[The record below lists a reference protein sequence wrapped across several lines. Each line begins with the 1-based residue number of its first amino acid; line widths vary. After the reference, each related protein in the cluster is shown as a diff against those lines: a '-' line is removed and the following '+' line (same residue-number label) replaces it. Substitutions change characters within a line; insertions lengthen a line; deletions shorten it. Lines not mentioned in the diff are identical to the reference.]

1 MHKNKNLANRYICFI
16 LERYKDNIS
25 NDVPIIAINDE
36 SYELQIVATI
46 ESRGVLLFHIY
57 FMNVDD
63 FHLKMML
70 EKLAIVKNVSIT
82 VFLQICCEIGIN
94 VERLSSDI
102 NNIGN
107 YEQIKAGI
115 YENYI

>member
-1 MHKNKNLANRYICFI
+1 MW
-16 LERYKDNIS
+16 
-25 NDVPIIAINDE
+25 
-36 SYELQIVATI
+36 
-46 ESRGVLLFHIY
+46 
-57 FMNVDD
+57 
-63 FHLKMML
+63 
-70 EKLAIVKNVSIT
+70 NVSIT